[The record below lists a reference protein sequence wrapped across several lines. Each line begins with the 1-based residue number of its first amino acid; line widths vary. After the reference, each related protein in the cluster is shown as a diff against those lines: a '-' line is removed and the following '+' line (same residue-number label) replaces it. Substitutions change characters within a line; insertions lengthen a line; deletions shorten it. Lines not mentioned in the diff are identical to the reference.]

1 MEFPSVLLL
10 DDDEFT
16 MLFIE
21 EMLREIGLTDV
32 RTETD
37 GRRALEVIQQ
47 QPPGL
52 LIFDLNMPNLDGI
65 EVVRSLAD
73 MQFAGAVI
81 LLSGA
86 DKHILQSTQLLVE
99 QYGIRMLASIKKP
112 ASREQ
117 LSEALGHYLDQLP
130 ESRAG
135 YLTAG
140 DELSL
145 EEVRAGITSGQVV
158 PFFQPKVS
166 TSGRKV
172 KGAECLARW
181 RTAEGKVLGPQ
192 TFIPVVESHGLSQAF
207 LEALLVPT
215 LALLAVW
222 RAEGLEFGI
231 SINITADNLEQFD
244 LPDYLEREMA
254 RHQIPH
260 KYLTL
265 ELTEGRLYS
274 NSRAALDV
282 ITRIRIKGFNL
293 SIDDYG
299 TGYSNLDSLK
309 KMPFNEL
316 KVDRS
321 FIVGA
326 VSDAKTAAILQSTV
340 TLGKALDLRTVA
352 EGVETDRDFALVK
365 SLGIDE
371 VQGFGVARPM
381 PSSDLSAWIA
391 QWESQVSG
399 GHVESLV

>member
-16 MLFIE
+16 MLYLE
-21 EMLREIGLTDV
+21 EMLRDMGLADV
-32 RTETD
+32 RMETD
-37 GRRALEVIQQ
+37 GRRALEVMQR

-52 LIFDLNMPNLDGI
+52 LIFDLNMPNFDGI
-65 EVVRSLAD
+65 EVMRSLAD
-73 MQFAGAVI
+73 MQYSGAVI

-86 DKHILQSTQLLVE
+86 DKHILQSTQILVE

-117 LSEALGHYLDQLP
+117 LSDALGHYLDQWP
-130 ESRAG
+130 ESRVG
-135 YLTAG
+135 YLAGG
-140 DELSL
+140 DELST
-145 EEVRAGITSGQVV
+145 EEVRAGIASGCVL
-158 PFFQPKVS
+158 PFFQPKVA
-166 TSGRKV
+166 TNGRKV
-172 KGAECLARW
+172 KGVECLARW
-181 RTAEGKVLGPQ
+181 RAADGKVLGPQ
-192 TFIPVVESHGLSQAF
+192 TFIPVVEAQGLSKDF
-207 LEALLVPT
+207 LVALLMPT
-215 LALLAVW
+215 LALMAAW
-222 RAEGLEFGI
+222 RAEGLEFGL
-231 SINITADNLEQFD
+231 SINITADNLEQVD
-244 LPDYLEREMA
+244 LPDFLEREMA

-260 KYLTL
+260 KFLTL

-274 NSRAALDV
+274 KSRAALDV

-326 VSDAKTAAILQSTV
+326 VSDPKTAAILQSTV

-352 EGVETDRDFALVK
+352 EGVESEQDFALVK
-365 SLGIDE
+365 SLAIDE

-381 PSSDLSAWIA
+381 PASELASWIA
-391 QWESQVSG
+391 QWEQTATV
-399 GHVESLV
+399 